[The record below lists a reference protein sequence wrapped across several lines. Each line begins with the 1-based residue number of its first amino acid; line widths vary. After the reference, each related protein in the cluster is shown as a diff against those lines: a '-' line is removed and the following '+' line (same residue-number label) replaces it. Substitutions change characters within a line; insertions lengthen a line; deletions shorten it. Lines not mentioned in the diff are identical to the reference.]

1 MRTTKII
8 AGLLILAGFG
18 SCCNRPAKSKGVNIQ
33 TGDSV
38 TTDTI
43 KPIRLMYG
51 PPVRHFEPEKAREYE
66 GGQGDQGTNDSDSG
80 KTSTDR

>member
-8 AGLLILAGFG
+8 SGLLILAGFG
-18 SCCNRPAKSKGVNIQ
+18 SCCNRPAKSKGVNTQ
-33 TGDSV
+33 TGDTV

-51 PPVRHFEPEKAREYE
+51 PPVRRFEPEKVREYE
-66 GGQGDQGTNDSDSG
+66 GAQDGQGANDTDSG